1 MLQLSQA
8 PLWVKLLAKPIGVY
22 IHIPF
27 CAKRCA
33 YCDFYTAIVHKDMVR
48 RYIKQLKNEI
58 YRWGGQLCRPADTV
72 YFGGGTPSILTA
84 EELCELLF
92 CVRKA
97 FSLCDNA
104 EITVEVNPESANSEF
119 LSKLKESGFN
129 RLSIG
134 IQSLDD
140 NVLGL
145 LGRGHTSKEAIN
157 TFNTARRVGFDN
169 ISVDLMCALPAGNAL
184 YTAKEIIKL
193 SPEHISCYMLILE
206 KKTVLSARKEQ
217 LSFPDEEAV
226 EKEYLKLSELF
237 SHNGYS
243 HYEISNFAK
252 EGMESHHNT
261 KYWKMEEYI
270 GIGPSAY
277 SYVDGQR
284 FHYENDLRGF
294 ISGNGTVSDGEGG
307 DLYEFIMLSLRLSEG
322 LYEASIKEKFGKK
335 FSKAFYE
342 KARLFE
348 DKGLAMIRD
357 GHFCLTANGMLL
369 SHTIICEMTEEELYE
384 DL

>member
-1 MLQLSQA
+1 M
-8 PLWVKLLAKPIGVY
+8 AKPIGVY

-27 CAKRCA
+27 CRKRCA
-33 YCDFYTAIVHKDMVR
+33 YCDFYSAVIHKDTVS
-48 RYIKQLKNEI
+48 RYIKQLKKEI

-72 YFGGGTPSILTA
+72 YFGGGTPSVLSS
-84 EELCELLF
+84 EELCDLLC
-92 CVRKA
+92 CVKEA
-97 FSLCDNA
+97 FGLCDNA
-104 EITVEVNPESANSEF
+104 EITVEINPESAHGVF
-119 LSKLKESGFN
+119 LTKLKEAGFN

-140 NVLGL
+140 DTLGL
-145 LGRGHTSKEAIN
+145 LGRGHSASQAVN
-157 TFNTARRVGFDN
+157 TFTLAREIGFDN
-169 ISVDLMCALPAGNAL
+169 ISVDLMCALPIESGFSAIDS
-184 YTAKEIIKL
+184 AKEIIKL

-206 KKTVLSARKEQ
+206 EKTVLSARKEQ

-237 SHNGYS
+237 SQNGYS

-252 EGMESHHNT
+252 EGKQSRHNT
-261 KYWKMEEYI
+261 KYWKLQEYI

-277 SYVDGQR
+277 SFVDGQR
-284 FHYENDLRGF
+284 FYYENDLKGF
-294 ISGNGTVSDGEGG
+294 ICGAETVSDGQGG

-322 LYEASIKEKFGKK
+322 LSEESIKEKFGKR

-342 KARLFE
+342 KAKLFE
-348 DKGLAMIRD
+348 DKGLAIIRD

-369 SHTIICEMTEEELYE
+369 SNTIICEMTEEELYE